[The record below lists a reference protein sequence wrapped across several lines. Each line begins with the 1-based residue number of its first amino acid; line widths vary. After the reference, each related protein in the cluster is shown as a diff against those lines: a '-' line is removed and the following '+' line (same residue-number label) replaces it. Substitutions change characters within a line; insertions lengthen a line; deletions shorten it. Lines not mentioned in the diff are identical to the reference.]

1 MPRIAAIDFGL
12 KRIGIALSDDRK
24 KIALPFKMVEG
35 GKRAI
40 ESIAAALKP
49 KLPEIERILVGL
61 PLLMSGEKGDMAK
74 VVEEFAKRLETALGI
89 PVELCDERLSSKHAE
104 QSLRELSLNRKERAE
119 QLDMSA
125 AALLLQ
131 SYLDKNGYNS

>member
-12 KRIGIALSDDRK
+12 KRIGIALSDNRK
-24 KIALPFKMVEG
+24 TFALPFKVVEG
-35 GKRAI
+35 GKRAVPNI
-40 ESIAAALKP
+40 LAALAQ

-61 PLLMSGEKGDMAK
+61 PLLMNGKPGDMAQA
-74 VVEEFAKRLETALGI
+74 VTLFAKELEEKSKI

-104 QSLRELSLNRKERAE
+104 QSLRELSLNRRERAS

-131 SYLDKNGYNS
+131 SYLDKNAPN

>member
-24 KIALPFKMVEG
+24 KLALPFKVVEG
-35 GKRAI
+35 GKRAV
-40 ESIAAALKP
+40 ANTQNALKP
-49 KLPEIERILVGL
+49 KLHEIEKILIGL
-61 PLLMSGEKGDMAK
+61 PLLMSGKEGEMAHAATQFGNALEKALSIPI
-74 VVEEFAKRLETALGI
+74 EF
-89 PVELCDERLSSKHAE
+89 CDERLSSKHAE
-104 QSLRELSLNRKERAE
+104 QSLKELSLSRKERAS

-131 SYLDKNGYNS
+131 SYLDKNPL